1 MDRTDWLIRFRRAK
15 THETL
20 DMMLEGALR
29 LMRCLLLL
37 DVLPDDL
44 YRSATTTRCKVR
56 WRPQHALVVELGGDV
71 WPLFSQHPTGCPF

>member
-29 LMRCLLLL
+29 K
-37 DVLPDDL
+37 
-44 YRSATTTRCKVR
+44 SATTRDAAEAILGHEARQDEIDRMLHIKR
-56 WRPQHALVVELGGDV
+56 WQPV
-71 WPLFSQHPTGCPF
+71 

>member
-29 LMRCLLLL
+29 K
-37 DVLPDDL
+37 
-44 YRSATTTRCKVR
+44 SATTRD
-56 WRPQHALVVELGGDV
+56 AAEAILGHEARQDEIDRMLHIKHHSFID
-71 WPLFSQHPTGCPF
+71 WFA